1 MCRTLV
7 PRQLQYKMNPCVTY
21 LLIYILSKVDLAK
34 KTNHAM
40 TWGCDIS
47 FIDHKMRQ
55 DTCKDSKKIWY
66 MECTCG
72 KGGGPR
78 SRFRPQTHI
87 RSFKHLTVHN
97 NDVRINTIGVRP
109 LLMVTFTLLI
119 RFCMRQIDEFYIL
132 CWMGGPIP
140 SHRRFPPCPAGPR
153 WRVRWRGP
161 NRRVRKEPKGAP
173 PSLHRVHPSHV
184 ALTWTHVNIVGG
196 RITRLHPWLLAVRA
210 RNSIRQEHSWR
221 ELFSHK

>member
-1 MCRTLV
+1 MHMWEGRGT
-7 PRQLQYKMNPCVTY
+7 KVTFPPPNTHSV
-21 LLIYILSKVDLAK
+21 IQTS
-34 KTNHAM
+34 NGSQQ
-40 TWGCDIS
+40 W
-47 FIDHKMRQ
+47 
-55 DTCKDSKKIWY
+55 CKDQHNRSTATFNGYFHSFNKILYAPDWWVLY
-66 MECTCG
+66 IMLDGWPNPE
-72 KGGGPR
+72 
-78 SRFRPQTHI
+78 PQA
-87 RSFKHLTVHN
+87 
-97 NDVRINTIGVRP
+97 
-109 LLMVTFTLLI
+109 
-119 RFCMRQIDEFYIL
+119 
-132 CWMGGPIP
+132 
-140 SHRRFPPCPAGPR
+140 FPPCPAGPR

>member
-7 PRQLQYKMNPCVTY
+7 PRQLQYKMNPCVTD

-55 DTCKDSKKIWY
+55 DTCRDSKKIWY

-119 RFCMRQIDEFYIL
+119 RFCMREIDQFYIL

-140 SHRRFPPCPAGPR
+140 SHRRFRLVQLAHGDGCDDVVPTEGSEKNPKARSLSPPRPS
-153 WRVRWRGP
+153 VQRGTD
-161 NRRVRKEPKGAP
+161 VD
-173 PSLHRVHPSHV
+173 
-184 ALTWTHVNIVGG
+184 TC
-196 RITRLHPWLLAVRA
+196 
-210 RNSIRQEHSWR
+210 
-221 ELFSHK
+221 